1 MSAFNVSTNPYG
13 QKETVIDG
21 KKYAVQTDRFGEEYV
36 VIDGKR
42 INLKESIFNNSE
54 ERLDK
59 VTAQLNEAKEK
70 AFFWGKVFDMN
81 LGGVKSNRRERIS
94 FTREYGND
102 IDSMESEQQEQY
114 RELLARGGEYR
125 SGKNYALARQLSYTN
140 QVISLACDK
149 RDLLNRASLFGV

>member
-42 INLKESIFNNSE
+42 INLKEPIFNNSE

-59 VTAQLNEAKEK
+59 VTAQLNEAKK
-70 AFFWGKVFDMN
+70 
-81 LGGVKSNRRERIS
+81 L
-94 FTREYGND
+94 
-102 IDSMESEQQEQY
+102 
-114 RELLARGGEYR
+114 
-125 SGKNYALARQLSYTN
+125 
-140 QVISLACDK
+140 
-149 RDLLNRASLFGV
+149 LFGEKFLI